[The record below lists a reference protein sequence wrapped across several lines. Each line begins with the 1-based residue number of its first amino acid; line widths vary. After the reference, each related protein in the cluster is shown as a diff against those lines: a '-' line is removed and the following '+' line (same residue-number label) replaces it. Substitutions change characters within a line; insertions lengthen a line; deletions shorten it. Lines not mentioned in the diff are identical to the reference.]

1 MFFSVKRGIY
11 LHVAVALSVTELLH
25 SQCLRLLLRAQV
37 LSNTVDMVY
46 QSVASAKDAV
56 MGAVMGGIGLTQAA
70 VSSGISTVM
79 GTRMGQMV
87 SSGMD
92 MALSRTEDWV
102 NQKLPVTESELG
114 TYCMSKPCQPRIANF
129 IFKLFHLNC
138 PCDLPI
144 FNPVHSVH
152 SQ

>member
-1 MFFSVKRGIY
+1 MGSAGVKE
-11 LHVAVALSVTELLH
+11 LLSVTELLH
-25 SQCLRLLLRAQV
+25 SQCLRLLLCAQV

-114 TYCMSKPCQPRIANF
+114 TYCMSKPMSTSHRQ
-129 IFKLFHLNC
+129 LHLQT
-138 PCDLPI
+138 LP
-144 FNPVHSVH
+144 P
-152 SQ
+152 